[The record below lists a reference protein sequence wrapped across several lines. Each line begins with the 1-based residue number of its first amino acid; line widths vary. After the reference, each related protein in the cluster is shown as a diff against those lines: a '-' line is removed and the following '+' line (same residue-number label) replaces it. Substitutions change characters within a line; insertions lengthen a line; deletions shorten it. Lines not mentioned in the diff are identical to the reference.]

1 MSEEDQ
7 LDVIEFKQLLLAR
20 RALLQQVEATGK
32 ESAGVVELDQSK
44 VGRLSRMDALQGQAM
59 SQEAQRRRTI
69 ELQKIQ
75 SALKR
80 IEEDE
85 YGYCVKCGKF
95 IGLGRLRVDPAA
107 PCCVDCAE

>member
-1 MSEEDQ
+1 
-7 LDVIEFKQLLLAR
+7 
-20 RALLQQVEATGK
+20 
-32 ESAGVVELDQSK
+32 VELDQSK

-85 YGYCVKCGKF
+85 YGYCVKCGEF

-107 PCCVDCAE
+107 PCCVKCAD

>member
-7 LDVIEFKQLLLAR
+7 LDVNEFKVLLLAKR
-20 RALLQQVEATGK
+20 DLLQQVEATGK

-75 SALKR
+75 AAVKR
-80 IEEDE
+80 IEEE
-85 YGYCVKCGKF
+85 EFGYCLKCGEF
-95 IGLGRLRVDPAA
+95 IGLGRLRIDPAA
-107 PCCVDCAE
+107 PLCVKCAD

>member
-1 MSEEDQ
+1 MNEEDQ
-7 LDVIEFKQLLLAR
+7 FDVDEFKQLLLAR
-20 RALLQQVEATGK
+20 RDLLQQVEATGK

-59 SQEAQRRRTI
+59 SQETQRRRTI
-69 ELQKIQ
+69 EFQKIQ
-75 SALKR
+75 AALKR

-85 YGYCVKCGKF
+85 YGYCLKCGEF

-107 PCCVDCAE
+107 PCCVKCAD

>member
-1 MSEEDQ
+1 MNEEDQ
-7 LDVIEFKQLLLAR
+7 FDVSEFRQLLLAR
-20 RALLQQVEATGK
+20 RDLLQQVEATGK

-59 SQEAQRRRTI
+59 SQETQRRRTI

-75 SALKR
+75 AALKR
-80 IEEDE
+80 IEEEE
-85 YGYCVKCGKF
+85 YGYCLKCGEF

-107 PCCVDCAE
+107 PCCVKCAD